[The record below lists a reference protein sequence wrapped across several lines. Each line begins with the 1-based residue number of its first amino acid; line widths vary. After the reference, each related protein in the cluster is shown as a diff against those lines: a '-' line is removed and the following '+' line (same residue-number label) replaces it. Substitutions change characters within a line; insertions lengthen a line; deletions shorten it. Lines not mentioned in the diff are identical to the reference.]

1 MRKALQ
7 YTNKEKLDKD
17 CLNSDFASHKFQKF
31 HTTSPNSL
39 FSGLRRSMHD
49 GGRARLGRAF
59 RALSQGCV
67 SPYQRQHARARSTEP
82 REQGCKVTLIL
93 QLHIMPGRAAE
104 DATTLQKHCNRHIA
118 HEHEA
123 SEFLIC
129 HSHDTTSRR
138 ERGSA
143 SQRFLQLPPLL
154 KPGRRRQQPR
164 CPNQP
169 IPRSH

>member
-1 MRKALQ
+1 
-7 YTNKEKLDKD
+7 
-17 CLNSDFASHKFQKF
+17 
-31 HTTSPNSL
+31 
-39 FSGLRRSMHD
+39 MHD

-59 RALSQGCV
+59 RALSQVGV
-67 SPYQRQHARARSTEP
+67 FLRISDSVHARARSTEP

-93 QLHIMPGRAAE
+93 QLHIMPGRATE

-154 KPGRRRQQPR
+154 KPGRWRQQPR